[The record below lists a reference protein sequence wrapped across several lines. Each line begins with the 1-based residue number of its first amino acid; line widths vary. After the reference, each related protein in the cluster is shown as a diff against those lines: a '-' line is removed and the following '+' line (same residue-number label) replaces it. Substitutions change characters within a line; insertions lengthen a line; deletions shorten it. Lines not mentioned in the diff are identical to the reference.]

1 MLQLL
6 SPLAVSLLCA
16 VWVVLPW
23 MRGLGERSGIAS
35 SSITANQFAKLQK
48 QVDSNS
54 QVLKEVSEQLLV
66 INSHL
71 LESMQKL
78 GRRQEN
84 ASEVLGLIVERVDRL
99 KVLIQRATT
108 AGSTTGTGDELGYH
122 DEDDDVSQEEAS
134 PPRALYRSGGKGRRS
149 VLCGGYV

>member
-1 MLQLL
+1 
-6 SPLAVSLLCA
+6 
-16 VWVVLPW
+16 
-23 MRGLGERSGIAS
+23 
-35 SSITANQFAKLQK
+35 
-48 QVDSNS
+48 
-54 QVLKEVSEQLLV
+54 
-66 INSHL
+66 
-71 LESMQKL
+71 MQKL

-108 AGSTTGTGDELGYH
+108 AASTTGTGDELVYH

-134 PPRALYRSGGKGRRS
+134 PPRTLYRSSGKGRSS